1 MLHADEL
8 SDQVEQALLGAIL
21 TTGQR
26 ELPGLLSEEFFLEK
40 HRLIWQ
46 AILDVRDVGQHP
58 GLVAVHHE
66 LCRIGRIDEAGGAAA
81 LAFAVEAGCLA
92 LDVDDYADRVRA
104 DATSRALRRLGMEL
118 HERGLSEEEV
128 RDRLG
133 RVPQPRSARP
143 FSGDALWQNVQVQW
157 LEPPVLLGLPD
168 VDRRARLLPGDL
180 VVVGGRTSHG
190 KTAVLVSAAM
200 RMLSDGLSV
209 LYLSLETPAEA
220 VWRRAIAARG
230 RVALAA
236 LRAGTLTPSEFQIA
250 EEVSADLARRRFVV
264 RDVRALGSKRAERI
278 LDAIRAEPADV
289 VMLDHAQ
296 EVITEGESRALE
308 LGLFFARLKEVAL
321 ARPCV
326 VFCAAQLSRLT
337 DQSRDLPALAAL
349 KECVAEGQEVL
360 LADGRRCAIER
371 IEPGTLILT
380 KAGRSFGSARVV
392 QRFARGQR
400 EVLRLRLSAGR
411 HVILTANHPVLTDRG
426 WIQASQ
432 LTRGMWVACLGAFR
446 ADHDGPTLSVI
457 GASRAR
463 LLGYLMGDGFFQR
476 ARILGFINSDLAIV
490 ADVRRLVRQEFPD
503 ITTRVRRLGTSQ
515 ELLFARLYE
524 NGFGRR
530 GGNPMREWLK
540 ELGCYGQRDISK
552 RTPDAVFMADDTVVA
567 AYLSGLFLTDGSVS
581 RRGAIRFSTT
591 SLALAEDVAVLL
603 ARLGIRTTRG
613 IEEPNRNPKA
623 RHDVHTVSVV
633 ASSHDRFR
641 ETMEFVG
648 RKASRLHQID
658 LKIGY
663 GCRSADRVPPAFV
676 EQAELWRA
684 SRHLTRRKAWGT
696 KNPLCGASRM
706 RLLRSSLAKQEELRL
721 WLESDFHWQ
730 QVRSLDAAGRRNVYD
745 LVVSPGSAFLA
756 GGVLV
761 HNSGGTEEK
770 ADVVLLLHHWAR
782 TGAKRPDD
790 ELEVVV
796 AKNRDGETGRCCVRF
811 VMRYALVEPMPPAA
825 APK

>member
-104 DATSRALRRLGMEL
+104 AATSRALRRLGVEL
-118 HERGLSEEEV
+118 QEQGMSEEEV

-157 LEPPVLLGLPD
+157 LEPPVLLGLPE

-230 RVALAA
+230 RISLTA

-349 KECVAEGQEVL
+349 KE
-360 LADGRRCAIER
+360 
-371 IEPGTLILT
+371 
-380 KAGRSFGSARVV
+380 
-392 QRFARGQR
+392 
-400 EVLRLRLSAGR
+400 
-411 HVILTANHPVLTDRG
+411 
-426 WIQASQ
+426 
-432 LTRGMWVACLGAFR
+432 
-446 ADHDGPTLSVI
+446 
-457 GASRAR
+457 
-463 LLGYLMGDGFFQR
+463 
-476 ARILGFINSDLAIV
+476 
-490 ADVRRLVRQEFPD
+490 
-503 ITTRVRRLGTSQ
+503 
-515 ELLFARLYE
+515 
-524 NGFGRR
+524 
-530 GGNPMREWLK
+530 
-540 ELGCYGQRDISK
+540 
-552 RTPDAVFMADDTVVA
+552 
-567 AYLSGLFLTDGSVS
+567 
-581 RRGAIRFSTT
+581 
-591 SLALAEDVAVLL
+591 
-603 ARLGIRTTRG
+603 
-613 IEEPNRNPKA
+613 
-623 RHDVHTVSVV
+623 
-633 ASSHDRFR
+633 
-641 ETMEFVG
+641 
-648 RKASRLHQID
+648 
-658 LKIGY
+658 
-663 GCRSADRVPPAFV
+663 
-676 EQAELWRA
+676 
-684 SRHLTRRKAWGT
+684 
-696 KNPLCGASRM
+696 
-706 RLLRSSLAKQEELRL
+706 
-721 WLESDFHWQ
+721 
-730 QVRSLDAAGRRNVYD
+730 
-745 LVVSPGSAFLA
+745 
-756 GGVLV
+756 
-761 HNSGGTEEK
+761 SGGTEEK

-811 VMRYALVEPMPPAA
+811 VMRYALIEPMPPAA